1 MVCGFKGIL
10 EKIKQIALFFLK
22 LKASQSLMYPTQ
34 ITIMLMIIILTIIIT
49 IIIIII
55 MIIIIISPHGL
66 EIPGDNWHGIFSPL
80 AVRLKCTRK
89 IK

>member
-34 ITIMLMIIILTIIIT
+34 ITMLMIIILTIII
-49 IIIIII
+49 I
-55 MIIIIISPHGL
+55 IIIIISPHGL
-66 EIPGDNWHGIFSPL
+66 EIPGGNWHGIFSPL

>member
-1 MVCGFKGIL
+1 MVCGFKGFL

-22 LKASQSLMYPTQ
+22 LKASQSLIYPTQ
-34 ITIMLMIIILTIIIT
+34 ITIMLMIIILTIII
-49 IIIIII
+49 IL
-55 MIIIIISPHGL
+55 IIIISPHGL
-66 EIPGDNWHGIFSPL
+66 EIPGGNWHGIFSPL

>member
-34 ITIMLMIIILTIIIT
+34 ITMLMIIILTIII
-49 IIIIII
+49 IL
-55 MIIIIISPHGL
+55 IIIISPHGL
-66 EIPGDNWHGIFSPL
+66 EIPGGNWHGIFSPL